1 MKASKSEGRRKLT
14 PLGYILSIGGML
26 LAGAAYFLLGID
38 RFFLGLDGLLGLGGI
53 PWAFV
58 GGVIWIF
65 IVMAIV
71 SIIVMKLGLATKG
84 DA

>member
-1 MKASKSEGRRKLT
+1 MKARSEGRKRLT
-14 PLGYILSIGGML
+14 LLGYIISIGGML
-26 LAGAAYFLLGID
+26 LAGASYFFLGID
-38 RFFLGLDGLLGLGGI
+38 RFFLGLDGLLGLGDI

-71 SIIVMKLGLATKG
+71 SVIVMKLGLATKG